1 MTTEDM
7 TKKLD
12 LIAEEILDKRI
23 TKSKVIDLYGL
34 EISEEDLI
42 EEMLN
47 RNIEMCSVCR
57 VWKESCEIDSEQ
69 QASVCFYCSSIW

>member
-1 MTTEDM
+1 MTTKDM

-12 LIAEEILDKRI
+12 LIAEEILNKRM
-23 TKSKVIDLYGL
+23 TESEVLERYEL

-47 RNIEMCSVCR
+47 RNIELCSVCLI
-57 VWKESCEIDSEQ
+57 WKESCEIDSEQ
-69 QASVCFYCSSIW
+69 QMSVCFECTTVW